1 MHLEVPE
8 SGLQFKHQQ
17 VQTYP
22 KYIFQIVIQ
31 ISYSTIINMINDDW
45 DAYLFDFGDNVLLMR
60 TKQIPVMQK
69 NNLALVSLIHFFDH
83 KSTSWKCT
91 NMAW

>member
-1 MHLEVPE
+1 
-8 SGLQFKHQQ
+8 
-17 VQTYP
+17 
-22 KYIFQIVIQ
+22 
-31 ISYSTIINMINDDW
+31 MINDDW

-69 NNLALVSLIHFFDH
+69 NNLALASLIHFSDH
-83 KSTSWKCT
+83 KGTRWKCT